1 MALSVMQ
8 GPEHMSGAAGDPV
21 CDLPYIPLEKSTV
34 CSPQWSVLFEF
45 TSCITSER
53 LDELFRTLGGLSFG
67 PHRYAGR
74 KGAENQKHAPGRPSG
89 KRKPAA
95 TDPTEHKPSKAK
107 TIPDKEETPS
117 EDDAPAANVEHID
130 EEEVV
135 EEIIYEEEEARP
147 VAPPRP
153 KVSASARKTGLVES
167 SSDSGH
173 SSGSGSDDDSDDDDD
188 DEDDDDDDGDDDA
201 SSGSDDDS

>member
-1 MALSVMQ
+1 MQ
-8 GPEHMSGAAGDPV
+8 GPEYISG
-21 CDLPYIPLEKSTV
+21 
-34 CSPQWSVLFEF
+34 
-45 TSCITSER
+45 TSELLGTLYATFVTRESLLLRGR
-53 LDELFRTLGGLSFG
+53 LFTTKRSLRLRLLYLSEPLYELPCRLRGLSFG
-67 PHRYAGR
+67 PHLYAGR

-95 TDPTEHKPSKAK
+95 IDPSEHKPSKAK
-107 TIPDKEETPS
+107 IIPDKEETPS
-117 EDDAPAANVEHID
+117 EDEAPAANVEHID